1 MMAMQQ
7 TYRLRYALRLVLLFV
22 SLLFTAWFFVKEI
35 YIVSI
40 LVFVVSVVQAYLL
53 YKLVILPFSEIEDFA
68 AAARYRDFSRHF
80 NIDKAPAGL
89 QSLRSDFNLIN
100 QTFKSITR
108 EKEAQYQYLQKI
120 LELIQTGVLLYDTET
135 GNVSWV
141 NESLKKI
148 LELPYI
154 PNLQLVEKK
163 NAIVYNA
170 VVNLE
175 PGQSTVLLLDA
186 EQQKLMLSAATF
198 ITEGKSHKLIAM
210 QNINEALDENEA
222 RSWQKLLSV
231 MTHEIMNSVAPIASL
246 AATLKQQLQLGND
259 HFASSKDD
267 LKLGIETIQRRSE
280 GLMQFAA
287 TYRTLNKITSSGK
300 QSFMVGDLFENVLQ
314 LLGPKL
320 EQRAINADIIL
331 KDPLMKLSADR
342 HLIEQVLINL
352 VLNAIDALKDSH
364 DPKMILSGYFNNDG
378 RIIITVT
385 DNGAG
390 IAADVM
396 EKVFIPFFSTK
407 ASGSGI
413 GLSLCKQ
420 IMLLHKG
427 NIHVK
432 SVPGSGTIFYLQF

>member
-1 MMAMQQ
+1 MAIHQK
-7 TYRLRYALRLVLLFV
+7 YRLRYALRLVLLFV
-22 SLLFTAWFFVKEI
+22 SLSFTAWFFLKAAYV
-35 YIVSI
+35 VSA
-40 LVFVVSVVQAYLL
+40 LFFMLSVVQAYLL
-53 YKLVILPFSEIEDFA
+53 YKLVILPFTEIEDFA
-68 AAARYRDFSRHF
+68 SAARYRDFSRHF

-100 QTFKSITR
+100 QIFKSITR
-108 EKEAQYQYLQKI
+108 EKEAQHQYVQKI
-120 LELIQTGVLLYDTET
+120 LELIQTGILLYDTET
-135 GNVSWV
+135 GKVSWV
-141 NESLKKI
+141 NEPLKKI

-163 NAIVYNA
+163 NALVYNA

-198 ITEGKSHKLIAM
+198 ITEGKNHKLVAM

-246 AATLKQQLQLGND
+246 AATLKQQLELGTD
-259 HFASSKDD
+259 HFASAKDD
-267 LKLGIETIQRRSE
+267 LELGIETIQRRSE

-300 QSFMVGDLFENVLQ
+300 QSFLVGDLFENVLQ

-342 HLIEQVLINL
+342 HLMEQVLINL
-352 VLNAIDALKDSH
+352 VLNAIDALKDVH
-364 DPKMILSGYFNNDG
+364 DPKMILSGYLNNDG

-396 EKVFIPFFSTK
+396 EKVFVPFFSTK

-432 SVPGSGTIFYLQF
+432 SIPGSGTIFYLQF

>member
-1 MMAMQQ
+1 
-7 TYRLRYALRLVLLFV
+7 V
-22 SLLFTAWFFVKEI
+22 SLLIAAWFFLKTEYVLSLL
-35 YIVSI
+35 VLVLSI
-40 LVFVVSVVQAYLL
+40 VQAYLL
-53 YKLVILPFSEIEDFA
+53 YKLVILPFTELEDFA
-68 AAARYRDFSRHF
+68 SAARYRDFSRHF
-80 NIDKAPAGL
+80 NIDKAPAEL
-89 QSLRSDFNLIN
+89 RSLRSDFNLIN

-108 EKEAQYQYLQKI
+108 EKETQYQYLQKI
-120 LELIQTGVLLYDTET
+120 LELIQTGILLYDIET
-135 GNVSWV
+135 GKVSWV

-154 PNLQLVEKK
+154 PNLHLIEKK
-163 NAIVYNA
+163 NVVIYNQ
-170 VVNLE
+170 VVNLQ

-186 EQQKLMLSAATF
+186 DQQKLMISAATF
-198 ITEGKSHKLIAM
+198 VTEGKNHKLVAL

-246 AATLKQQLQLGND
+246 AATLKQQLQGGGDDLAA
-259 HFASSKDD
+259 FKDD
-267 LKLGIETIQRRSE
+267 VELGIETIQRRSE

-300 QSFMVGDLFENVLQ
+300 QSFMVGDLFESVLQ

-320 EQRAINADIIL
+320 DQRSITADIIL

-352 VLNAIDALKDSH
+352 VLNAIDALKDTP
-364 DPKMILSGYFNNDG
+364 DPKMMLSGYLDNDG

-390 IAADVM
+390 IPADVM
-396 EKVFIPFFSTK
+396 EKVFVPFFSTK

-427 NIHVK
+427 NIYVK
-432 SVPGSGTIFYLQF
+432 SVPGSGTVFYLQF

>member
-1 MMAMQQ
+1 MGVHHK
-7 TYRLRYALRLVLLFV
+7 YRIRYALRLVLLFV
-22 SLLFTAWFFVKEI
+22 SLLITAGLFLKGM
-35 YIVSI
+35 YMLS
-40 LVFVVSVVQAYLL
+40 LLLLALSAGQAYLL
-53 YKLVILPFSEIEDFA
+53 YKLVILPFTELEDFA
-68 AAARYRDFSRHF
+68 SAARYRDFSRHF
-80 NIDKAPAGL
+80 NIDKAPAEL
-89 QSLRSDFNLIN
+89 RSLRSDFNLIN
-100 QTFKSITR
+100 QTFKSITK

-120 LELIQTGVLLYDTET
+120 LELIQTGILLYDTET
-135 GNVSWV
+135 EKVSWV
-141 NESLKKI
+141 NDSLKKI

-154 PNLQLVEKK
+154 PHLHLIEKK
-163 NAIVYNA
+163 SRVVYNA
-170 VVNLE
+170 VASLE

-186 EQQKLMLSAATF
+186 DQQKLMLSAATF
-198 ITEGKSHKLIAM
+198 VTEGKNHKLVAL

-246 AATLKQQLQLGND
+246 AATLKQQLQGGEEQ
-259 HFASSKDD
+259 FASFKDD
-267 LKLGIETIQRRSE
+267 VELGIETIQRRSE

-300 QSFMVGDLFENVLQ
+300 QSFMVGDLFESVLQ
-314 LLGPKL
+314 LLSPKL
-320 EQRAINADIIL
+320 DQRSITADIIL

-352 VLNAIDALKDSH
+352 VLNAIDALKDIP
-364 DPKMILSGYFNNDG
+364 DPKMVLSGYLDNDG
-378 RIIITVT
+378 RTIITVT

-390 IAADVM
+390 IPADVM

-427 NIHVK
+427 NIYVK
-432 SVPGSGTIFYLQF
+432 SVPGSGTVFYLQF

>member
-1 MMAMQQ
+1 MGVHQK
-7 TYRLRYALRLVLLFV
+7 YRIRYVLRLLLLLISLLVAAWFFLKTEYILSLLVLL
-22 SLLFTAWFFVKEI
+22 L
-35 YIVSI
+35 SI
-40 LVFVVSVVQAYLL
+40 VQAYLL
-53 YKLVILPFSEIEDFA
+53 YKLVILPFTELEDFA
-68 AAARYRDFSRHF
+68 SAARYRDFSRHF
-80 NIDKAPAGL
+80 NIDKAPAEL
-89 QSLRSDFNLIN
+89 RSLRSDFNLIN

-108 EKEAQYQYLQKI
+108 EKETQYQYLQKI
-120 LELIQTGVLLYDTET
+120 LELIQTGILLYDTET
-135 GNVSWV
+135 GKVSWV

-154 PNLQLVEKK
+154 PNLHLIEKK
-163 NAIVYNA
+163 NAIIYNA
-170 VVNLE
+170 VASLE

-186 EQQKLMLSAATF
+186 DQQKLMLSAATF
-198 ITEGKSHKLIAM
+198 VTEGKNHKLVAL

-246 AATLKQQLQLGND
+246 AATLKQQLQSGEEQ
-259 HFASSKDD
+259 FASFKDD
-267 LKLGIETIQRRSE
+267 VELGIETIQRRSE

-300 QSFMVGDLFENVLQ
+300 QSFMVGDLFESVLQ
-314 LLGPKL
+314 LLSPKL
-320 EQRAINADIIL
+320 DQRAITADIIL
-331 KDPLMKLSADR
+331 KDPLMKLNADR

-352 VLNAIDALKDSH
+352 VLNAIDALKDTP
-364 DPKMILSGYFNNDG
+364 DPKMVLSGYLDNDG
-378 RIIITVT
+378 RTIITVT

-390 IAADVM
+390 IPADVM

-420 IMLLHKG
+420 MMLLHKG
-427 NIHVK
+427 NIYVK
-432 SVPGSGTIFYLQF
+432 SVPGSGTVFYLQF

>member
-1 MMAMQQ
+1 MAIHRK
-7 TYRLRYALRLVLLFV
+7 YRLGYVLRLVLLFV
-22 SLLFTAWFFVKEI
+22 SLTATAWCFLKAAYTISVLFF
-35 YIVSI
+35 
-40 LVFVVSVVQAYLL
+40 LLSVIQAYLL
-53 YKLVILPFSEIEDFA
+53 YKVLAIPFNEIEDFA
-68 AAARYRDFSRHF
+68 AAARYKDFSRHF
-80 NIDKAPAGL
+80 NIDKAPAAL
-89 QSLRSDFNLIN
+89 RSLRTDFNLIN
-100 QTFKSITR
+100 QTFKSINQ

-120 LELIQTGVLLYDTET
+120 MDLIQTGILLYNTET
-135 GNVSWV
+135 GKVNWV
-141 NESLKKI
+141 NESLKKM

-154 PNLQLVEKK
+154 PNVQLIKKK
-163 NAIVYNA
+163 NAPLYSAI
-170 VVNLE
+170 VNLL
-175 PGQSTVLLLDA
+175 PGQSSTLLFDA
-186 EQQKLMLSAATF
+186 DQQKIMLSAATF
-198 ITEGKSHKLIAM
+198 LTEGDHLKLVAL

-246 AATLKQQLQLGND
+246 AATLRQQLQSTND
-259 HFASSKDD
+259 DFAYFKEDVR
-267 LKLGIETIQRRSE
+267 LGIETIQRRSE

-300 QSFMVGDLFENVLQ
+300 QPFWVGDLFENVLQ

-320 EQRAINADIIL
+320 DQRGIVTDIIL
-331 KDPLMKLSADR
+331 KDPLLKLNADR

-352 VLNAIDALKDSH
+352 ALNAIDALKDMP
-364 DPKMILSGYFNNDG
+364 DPKMILSGSLNNDE
-378 RIIITVT
+378 RVIITVT

-390 IAADVM
+390 IPADVM
-396 EKVFIPFFSTK
+396 EKVFVPFFSTK
-407 ASGSGI
+407 TNGSGI

>member
-1 MMAMQQ
+1 MGVHHK
-7 TYRLRYALRLVLLFV
+7 YRIRYALRLVLLFV
-22 SLLFTAWFFVKEI
+22 SLLITAGLFLKGM
-35 YIVSI
+35 YMLS
-40 LVFVVSVVQAYLL
+40 LLLLALSAGQAYLL
-53 YKLVILPFSEIEDFA
+53 YKLVILPFTELEDFA
-68 AAARYRDFSRHF
+68 SAARYRDFSRHF
-80 NIDKAPAGL
+80 NIDKAPAEL
-89 QSLRSDFNLIN
+89 RSLRSDFNLIN
-100 QTFKSITR
+100 QTFKSITK

-120 LELIQTGVLLYDTET
+120 LELIQTGILLYDTET
-135 GNVSWV
+135 EKVSWV
-141 NESLKKI
+141 NDSLKKI

-154 PNLQLVEKK
+154 PHLHLIEKK
-163 NAIVYNA
+163 NRVVYNA
-170 VVNLE
+170 VASLE

-186 EQQKLMLSAATF
+186 DQQKLMLSAATF
-198 ITEGKSHKLIAM
+198 FTEGKSYKLVAL

-246 AATLKQQLQLGND
+246 AATLKQQLQGGEEQ
-259 HFASSKDD
+259 FASFKDD
-267 LKLGIETIQRRSE
+267 VELGIETIQRRSE

-300 QSFMVGDLFENVLQ
+300 QSFMVGDLFESVLQ
-314 LLGPKL
+314 LLSPKL
-320 EQRAINADIIL
+320 DQRSITADIIL

-352 VLNAIDALKDSH
+352 VLNAIDALKDIP
-364 DPKMILSGYFNNDG
+364 DPKMVLSGYLDNDG
-378 RIIITVT
+378 RTIITVT

-390 IAADVM
+390 IPADVM

-427 NIHVK
+427 NIYVK
-432 SVPGSGTIFYLQF
+432 SVPGSGTVFYLQF

>member
-1 MMAMQQ
+1 MAIHRK
-7 TYRLRYALRLVLLFV
+7 YRLRYALRLLLLFV
-22 SLLFTAWFFVKEI
+22 SLLIAAWFFLKTEYVLSLL
-35 YIVSI
+35 VLVLSI
-40 LVFVVSVVQAYLL
+40 VQAYLL
-53 YKLVILPFSEIEDFA
+53 YKLVILPFTELEDFA
-68 AAARYRDFSRHF
+68 SAARYRDFSRHF
-80 NIDKAPAGL
+80 NIDKAPAEL
-89 QSLRSDFNLIN
+89 RSLRSDFNLIN

-108 EKEAQYQYLQKI
+108 EKETQYQYLQKI
-120 LELIQTGVLLYDTET
+120 LELIQTGILLYDIET
-135 GNVSWV
+135 GKVSWV

-154 PNLQLVEKK
+154 PNLHLIEKK
-163 NAIVYNA
+163 NAVIYNE

-186 EQQKLMLSAATF
+186 DQQKLMISAATF
-198 ITEGKSHKLIAM
+198 VTEGKNHKLVAL

-246 AATLKQQLQLGND
+246 AATLKQQLQGGGDDLAA
-259 HFASSKDD
+259 FKDD
-267 LKLGIETIQRRSE
+267 VELGIETIQRRSE

-300 QSFMVGDLFENVLQ
+300 QSFMVGDLFESVLQ

-320 EQRAINADIIL
+320 DQRAITADIIL

-352 VLNAIDALKDSH
+352 VLNAIDGLKDTA
-364 DPKMILSGYFNNDG
+364 DPKMMLSGYLDNDG

-390 IAADVM
+390 IPADVM
-396 EKVFIPFFSTK
+396 EKVFVPFFSTK

-427 NIHVK
+427 NIYVK
-432 SVPGSGTIFYLQF
+432 SVPGSGTVFYLQF

>member
-1 MMAMQQ
+1 MGVHRK
-7 TYRLRYALRLVLLFV
+7 YRLRYALRLVLLFV
-22 SLLFTAWFFVKEI
+22 SLLITTWLFQKEMYMLSLFVFAL
-35 YIVSI
+35 SAA
-40 LVFVVSVVQAYLL
+40 QAYLF
-53 YKLVILPFSEIEDFA
+53 YKLVILPFTELEDFA
-68 AAARYRDFSRHF
+68 SAARYRDFSRHF
-80 NIDKAPAGL
+80 NIDKAPVEL
-89 QSLRSDFNLIN
+89 RSLRSDFNLIN

-120 LELIQTGVLLYDTET
+120 LELIQTGILLYDTET
-135 GNVSWV
+135 EKVSWV
-141 NESLKKI
+141 NDSLKKI

-154 PNLQLVEKK
+154 PNLHLIEKK
-163 NAIVYNA
+163 APAVYNA

-175 PGQSTVLLLDA
+175 PGESTVLLLDA
-186 EQQKLMLSAATF
+186 DQQKLMLSAATF
-198 ITEGKSHKLIAM
+198 LTEGKNYKLVAL

-246 AATLKQQLQLGND
+246 AATLKQQLQLDDGNSI
-259 HFASSKDD
+259 SSKEDVE
-267 LKLGIETIQRRSE
+267 LGIETIQRRSE

-287 TYRTLNKITSSGK
+287 TYRTLNKITGSNR
-300 QSFMVGDLFENVLQ
+300 QLFLVGELFENVLQ

-320 EQRAINADIIL
+320 DQRAIGTDIIL

-352 VLNAIDALKDSH
+352 VLNAIDAMKDTSH
-364 DPKMILSGYFNNDG
+364 PKIILSGYLNNDS
-378 RIIITVT
+378 RIIVTVT

-390 IAADVM
+390 MPADVM

-427 NIHVK
+427 NIYVK
-432 SVPGSGTIFYLQF
+432 SVSGSGTVFYLQF

>member
-1 MMAMQQ
+1 MGAHQK
-7 TYRLRYALRLVLLFV
+7 YRIRYVLRLLLLFV
-22 SLLFTAWFFVKEI
+22 SLLVAAWFLLKAE
-35 YIVSI
+35 YILSVLVLLLSI
-40 LVFVVSVVQAYLL
+40 VQAYLL
-53 YKLVILPFSEIEDFA
+53 YKLVILPFTELEDFA
-68 AAARYRDFSRHF
+68 SAARYRDFSRHF
-80 NIDKAPAGL
+80 NIDKAPAEL
-89 QSLRSDFNLIN
+89 RSLRSDFNRIN

-108 EKEAQYQYLQKI
+108 EKETQYQYLQKI
-120 LELIQTGVLLYDTET
+120 LELIQTGILLYDTET
-135 GNVSWV
+135 GKVSWV

-154 PNLQLVEKK
+154 PNLHLIEKK
-163 NAIVYNA
+163 NAIIYNA
-170 VVNLE
+170 VASLE

-186 EQQKLMLSAATF
+186 DQQKLMLSAATF
-198 ITEGKSHKLIAM
+198 VTEGKNHKLVAL

-246 AATLKQQLQLGND
+246 AATLKQQLQGGEEQ
-259 HFASSKDD
+259 FASFKDD
-267 LKLGIETIQRRSE
+267 VELGIETIQRRSE

-300 QSFMVGDLFENVLQ
+300 QSFMVGDLFESVLQ
-314 LLGPKL
+314 LLSPKL
-320 EQRAINADIIL
+320 DQRAITADIIL

-352 VLNAIDALKDSH
+352 VLNAIDALKDTPG
-364 DPKMILSGYFNNDG
+364 PKMVLSGYLDNDG
-378 RIIITVT
+378 RTIITVT

-390 IAADVM
+390 IPADVM

-420 IMLLHKG
+420 MMLLHKG
-427 NIHVK
+427 NIYVK
-432 SVPGSGTIFYLQF
+432 SVPGSGTVFYLQF

>member
-1 MMAMQQ
+1 MAVHQK
-7 TYRLRYALRLVLLFV
+7 YRIRYALRLLLLFV
-22 SLLFTAWFFVKEI
+22 SLLIAAWFFLKTE
-35 YIVSI
+35 YILSLLVLVLSI
-40 LVFVVSVVQAYLL
+40 VQAYLF
-53 YKLVILPFSEIEDFA
+53 YKLVILPFTELEDFA
-68 AAARYRDFSRHF
+68 SAARYRDFSRHF
-80 NIDKAPAGL
+80 NIDKAPAEL
-89 QSLRSDFNLIN
+89 RSLRSDFNLIN

-108 EKEAQYQYLQKI
+108 EKETQYQYLQKI
-120 LELIQTGVLLYDTET
+120 LELIQTGILLYDTET
-135 GNVSWV
+135 EKVSWV

-154 PNLQLVEKK
+154 PNLHLIEKK
-163 NAIVYNA
+163 NAVIYNA

-186 EQQKLMLSAATF
+186 DQQKLMLSAATF
-198 ITEGKSHKLIAM
+198 VTEGKSHKLVAL

-246 AATLKQQLQLGND
+246 AATLKQQLQSGGEQL
-259 HFASSKDD
+259 ASFKDD
-267 LKLGIETIQRRSE
+267 VELGIETIQRRSE

-300 QSFMVGDLFENVLQ
+300 QSFMVGNLFESVLQ
-314 LLGPKL
+314 LLSPKL
-320 EQRAINADIIL
+320 DQRGIIADIIL
-331 KDPLMKLSADR
+331 KDPLMRLSADR

-352 VLNAIDALKDSH
+352 VLNAIDALKDTP
-364 DPKMILSGYFNNDG
+364 DPKMILSGYLDNDG
-378 RIIITVT
+378 HIIITVT

-390 IAADVM
+390 ISPEVM
-396 EKVFIPFFSTK
+396 DKVFIPFFSTK

-427 NIHVK
+427 NIYVK
-432 SVPGSGTIFYLQF
+432 SVPGSGTVFYLQF

>member
-1 MMAMQQ
+1 MVIHQK
-7 TYRLRYALRLVLLFV
+7 YRPRYVLRLVLLFV
-22 SLLFTAWFFVKEI
+22 SLLVTAWFFLKAAYV
-35 YIVSI
+35 VSVLFMI
-40 LVFVVSVVQAYLL
+40 LSVVQAYLF
-53 YKLVILPFSEIEDFA
+53 YKLVMIPFTEIEDFA

-80 NIDKAPAGL
+80 NIDKAPAEL
-89 QSLRSDFNLIN
+89 RSLRSDFNLIN

-108 EKEAQYQYLQKI
+108 EKETQYQYLQKI
-120 LELIQTGVLLYDTET
+120 LELIQTGILLYDTET
-135 GNVSWV
+135 GKVSWV

-154 PNLQLVEKK
+154 PNLHLIEKK
-163 NAIVYNA
+163 NAIIYNA
-170 VVNLE
+170 VASLE

-186 EQQKLMLSAATF
+186 DQQKLMLSAATF
-198 ITEGKSHKLIAM
+198 VTEGKSHKLVAL

-246 AATLKQQLQLGND
+246 AATLKQQLQSGVE
-259 HFASSKDD
+259 HFASSKED
-267 LKLGIETIQRRSE
+267 LELGIETIQRRSE

-300 QSFMVGDLFENVLQ
+300 QSFLVGDLFENVLQ
-314 LLGPKL
+314 LLGPKI

-352 VLNAIDALKDSH
+352 VLNAIDALKDVS
-364 DPKMILSGYFNNDG
+364 DPKVVLSGYLNNDG
-378 RIIITVT
+378 RIIITIT

-390 IAADVM
+390 IPADIM

-432 SVPGSGTIFYLQF
+432 SVPASGTIFYLQF